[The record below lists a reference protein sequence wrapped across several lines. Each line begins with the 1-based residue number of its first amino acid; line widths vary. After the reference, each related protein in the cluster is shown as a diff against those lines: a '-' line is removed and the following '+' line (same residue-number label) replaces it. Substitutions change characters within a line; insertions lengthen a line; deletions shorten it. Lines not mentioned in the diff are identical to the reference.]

1 MNTDNKG
8 AGDRKA
14 GNYKECIDFKGA
26 RIPKGK
32 TSAKGTILCTEKGV
46 LDIRYIYVTMNRGW
60 YQRREYREP
69 AEPVGGNALS
79 GSWPDCQKPQNGES
93 ASSTQTYHRST

>member
-14 GNYKECIDFKGA
+14 GDYTECIDFKGA

-46 LDIRYIYVTMNRGW
+46 LDIRYIYVTM
-60 YQRREYREP
+60 
-69 AEPVGGNALS
+69 
-79 GSWPDCQKPQNGES
+79 
-93 ASSTQTYHRST
+93 TYV

>member
-8 AGDRKA
+8 AGNQKV

-26 RIPKGK
+26 WIPKRK
-32 TSAKGTILCTEKGV
+32 TSATGTILCTKKSG

-60 YQRREYREP
+60 YQRREYCKP
-69 AEPVGGNALS
+69 AKPVSGNALF
-79 GSWPDCQKPQNGES
+79 GSWLDCQKPQKGES
-93 ASSTQTYHRST
+93 ASPTQTYHRSI